1 MVRAMKEA
9 FGSKPE
15 ELYTAI
21 GPSICQDC
29 YEVSEDV
36 AEVFRKEFP
45 FHREERKLLYRKE
58 NGKYQLNL
66 WRANEIIFQEAEF
79 RRSGSAFLGSV
90 PAVIRT
96 FCFHTEPA
104 REKGEICRLSWNPG
118 VNGIVA

>member
-15 ELYTAI
+15 ELYVAI

-45 FHREERKLLYRKE
+45 SHREERKLLYRKE

-66 WRANEIIFQEAEF
+66 WRANEIIFQEAGIPEERISF
-79 RRSGSAFLGSV
+79 PG
-90 PAVIRT
+90 
-96 FCFHTEPA
+96 
-104 REKGEICRLSWNPG
+104 NPG